1 MTEPAPSQDRSD
13 DATERWAVLHDLEDW
28 LQTPMVLLSFSWLV
42 LVMVEIVWGSTRL
55 LEVFGTIIWIVFIFE
70 FALRLSLAPNKTV
83 FFRRNWITV
92 VALAVP
98 AFRMFRALRFI
109 RAARAV
115 RGLRL
120 VRIVGTANRGMN
132 ALRTSLGRR
141 GLGYILGATVLMA
154 FLGAAGML
162 AFEPAAEIE
171 GGFRSYGDALWW
183 TAMLLTTMGSQYWPQ
198 TGEGRILC
206 FLLALYGFA
215 VFGYIT
221 ASFAT
226 FFIGQE
232 AGAKESD
239 VAGSGDIAELR
250 DEIARLR
257 AELQSHPSS
266 QEAR

>member
-98 AFRMFRALRFI
+98 AFRRFRALRFI

-141 GLGYILGATVLMA
+141 GLGYILGATVLIV

-221 ASFAT
+221 GLHMFSPGIWWSGF
-226 FFIGQE
+226 
-232 AGAKESD
+232 SLNLS
-239 VAGSGDIAELR
+239 GSR
-250 DEIARLR
+250 VHC
-257 AELQSHPSS
+257 LQMNS
-266 QEAR
+266 

>member
-1 MTEPAPSQDRSD
+1 M
-13 DATERWAVLHDLEDW
+13 
-28 LQTPMVLLSFSWLV
+28 
-42 LVMVEIVWGSTRL
+42 GSTRL

-154 FLGAAGML
+154 FLGAPACWPSSPPPKSRV
-162 AFEPAAEIE
+162 AFEAMATPC
-171 GGFRSYGDALWW
+171 GGR
-183 TAMLLTTMGSQYWPQ
+183 
-198 TGEGRILC
+198 RC
-206 FLLALYGFA
+206 C
-215 VFGYIT
+215 
-221 ASFAT
+221 
-226 FFIGQE
+226 
-232 AGAKESD
+232 
-239 VAGSGDIAELR
+239 
-250 DEIARLR
+250 
-257 AELQSHPSS
+257 
-266 QEAR
+266 

>member
-141 GLGYILGATVLMA
+141 GLGYILGATVLMV

-162 AFEPAAEIE
+162 AFEPAAEI
-171 GGFRSYGDALWW
+171 
-183 TAMLLTTMGSQYWPQ
+183 
-198 TGEGRILC
+198 
-206 FLLALYGFA
+206 
-215 VFGYIT
+215 
-221 ASFAT
+221 
-226 FFIGQE
+226 
-232 AGAKESD
+232 
-239 VAGSGDIAELR
+239 
-250 DEIARLR
+250 
-257 AELQSHPSS
+257 
-266 QEAR
+266 